1 MPNMTEEEH
10 NDRESLVAFIDKI
23 HQVYEIWYA
32 KVAKRNHRVW
42 YMLQLVSLLCGFLTS
57 IFVAFQTKA
66 TWTPNIKLICAVI
79 PLIGSL
85 ASTIVLQFKVFETW
99 RLREEGRISFHNLV
113 NFGNSELLKCKTPE
127 DFQKLHETLT
137 QKTNELEN
145 EQSSKYFGLYGSN
158 FIASFT
164 PKKA

>member
-1 MPNMTEEEH
+1 MAEITEENQNTKEA
-10 NDRESLVAFIDKI
+10 LVALINKI
-23 HQVYEIWYA
+23 HQDYEIWYA
-32 KVAKRNHRVW
+32 KISKRNFRIW
-42 YMLQLVSLLCGFLTS
+42 YGLQLVSLLCGFLTS

-66 TWTPNIKLICAVI
+66 TWTPNIKLICAII

-85 ASTIVLQFKVFETW
+85 ASTVVLQFKVFETW

-113 NFGNSELLKCKTPE
+113 NMANTELLKCKIPE
-127 DFQKLHETLT
+127 DYHKLHETIT

-145 EQSSKYFGLYGSN
+145 EQSSKHFALYGSN

-164 PKKA
+164 PKKP

>member
-1 MPNMTEEEH
+1 M
-10 NDRESLVAFIDKI
+10 NDEQNTQEALLRLIDKV
-23 HQVYEIWYA
+23 HRQYETWYA
-32 KVAKRNHRVW
+32 KVSKRNHRVW
-42 YMLQLVSLLCGFLTS
+42 YSLQLVSLLCGFLTS

-66 TWTPNIKLICAVI
+66 TWTPNIKLICAII

-85 ASTIVLQFKVFETW
+85 ASTLVLQFKIFETW

-113 NFGNSELLKCKTPE
+113 NYSNSELLKCKTPE
-127 DFQKLHETLT
+127 DFQQLFETIT

-145 EQSSKYFGLYGSN
+145 EQSSKFFSLYGSN

-164 PKKA
+164 PKKI